1 MARRGNPYG
10 GWQPNTIPVEGQGLD
25 SQDWFGDIL
34 DDIGT
39 GFDDLGESFTNIAD
53 DAESYFGGES
63 GQALAA
69 DAIVAF
75 FENAYN
81 RSGDITA
88 GRELIE
94 DLEGYLADAEA
105 AGKLGGEQ
113 SEATYERLMGDIDD
127 TYDLATGQAEGRH
140 EFNVKIAEQRF
151 WDLVGDSLGNQGESR
166 RRANQQVLGRA
177 LQGDITRGEAA
188 SQLAQSSIR
197 KTGSAS
203 NLIGENM
210 RMLDIDLGEMDKQL
224 SSEMA
229 KYGRQR
235 DKMRGEKQRAV
246 GGSRLNMEQSIGKAE
261 LAKSKTTGSV
271 QDAFEIGLESIVGGL
286 DMTEYFAG
294 NQSFLDLMGGEDWH
308 TDTLLTQPINRAL
321 GRARENQAEYF
332 DSGWDI
338 ITNIWGEIGRSIFG

>member
-10 GWQPNTIPVEGQGLD
+10 GWQPNTIPIAGQGLD

-34 DDIGT
+34 SDIGAD
-39 GFDDLGESFTNIAD
+39 FDESMESFTNIAD
-53 DAESYFGGES
+53 DAEAYFGGES

-69 DAIVAF
+69 DAIVSF
-75 FENAYN
+75 FQNAAT
-81 RSGDITA
+81 RSDDITA

-113 SEATYERLMGDIDD
+113 SEATYERLMGNIDD
-127 TYDLATGQAEGRH
+127 TYDLATGQAEDRH

-151 WDLVGDSLGNQGESR
+151 WDLVGDSLGNQGETR

-177 LQGDITRGEAA
+177 LQGEITKGEAA

-246 GGSRLNMEQSIGKAE
+246 GGSRLNMEQTIAGAD
-261 LAKSKTTGSV
+261 LQRTQTTGSV
-271 QDAFEIGLESIVGGL
+271 QEGFEQNLEAIVGGL
-286 DMTEYFAG
+286 DLTDYFSG
-294 NQSFLDLMGGEDWH
+294 NESFLDLMGGADWY
-308 TDTLLTQPINRAL
+308 TDTLLTQPISRQL
-321 GRARENQAEYF
+321 GRAKEDQSEYF

-338 ITNIWGEIGRSIFG
+338 ITNIWGELTSNLFG